1 MTLLA
6 EILAYC
12 EAHPHHGPMPQAE
25 PLTLRRHADGSVTV
39 LGPVPDVLDISP
51 ELLDSDALTAVAFAD
66 GVLTVHAADGDLR
79 YRPLGQPYASFAIRF
94 QRIEET

>member
-6 EILAYC
+6 EILAHC
-12 EAHPHHGPMPQAE
+12 ETHPHHGPMPQGGSI
-25 PLTLRRHADGSVTV
+25 TLRRHADGSVTV

-51 ELLDSDALTAVAFAD
+51 ELLDSDALTHVTWHD
-66 GVLTVHAADGDLR
+66 GTLTIHAADGDLH

-94 QRIEET
+94 QRIDGN